1 MEQLTIGTVVQHKNS
16 AERQYIVVEVLKNAV
31 RCININFLTKYSS
44 TSYFFNKNT
53 IKIVRQLNK
62 QELEIINSKLKL
74 FISSPNLK
82 IRK

>member
-31 RCININFLTKYSS
+31 RCINIDFLTKYSS